1 MKKSKLATILLC
13 WFFGTF
19 GVHRFYVGKIWTG
32 LIYLFTAGLCGFG
45 TVFDMILLLFNAF
58 KDKEGNHLRNDIPTT
73 IIIIGCIIWAAV
85 VCGVGIFTGIFEGL
99 ATLLLI

>member
-32 LIYLFTAGLCGFG
+32 LIYLCTAGLCGFG
-45 TVFDMILLLFNAF
+45 TVFDMILLLLNVF
-58 KDKEGNHLRNDIPTT
+58 KDKEGKHLKNDIPTF
-73 IIIIGCIIWAAV
+73 IIIIGCIIWAALV
-85 VCGVGIFTGIFEGL
+85 LGVGIFTGIFESI
-99 ATLLLI
+99 ALLFI